1 MCLSFI
7 IQLCESSNL
16 SAKGKQPFYIY
27 EFELLKTAP
36 QTSKNLGVTEVFR
49 GCIFFVATL
58 WQGQKDLNPRHA
70 VLETAA
76 LPTELYPY
84 IYFCIRL
91 SLPAAGNPSIVFC
104 SIWRDKCVYLLK
116 ALFYYTYN
124 LPFCQLL
131 FYIVFTIIMDYR
143 KFFADEY
150 TLCRI
155 RTALFYNFSPVKRD
169 FERQSLKIS
178 FKSTV
183 NLYAAVLILR

>member
-1 MCLSFI
+1 MVELKEERLRKSLS
-7 IQLCESSNL
+7 E
-16 SAKGKQPFYIY
+16 AK
-27 EFELLKTAP
+27 
-36 QTSKNLGVTEVFR
+36 NH
-49 GCIFFVATL
+49 
-58 WQGQKDLNPRHA
+58 WQGQKDSNPRHA

-131 FYIVFTIIMDYR
+131 FYIV
-143 KFFADEY
+143 
-150 TLCRI
+150 L
-155 RTALFYNFSPVKRD
+155 
-169 FERQSLKIS
+169 Q
-178 FKSTV
+178 
-183 NLYAAVLILR
+183 